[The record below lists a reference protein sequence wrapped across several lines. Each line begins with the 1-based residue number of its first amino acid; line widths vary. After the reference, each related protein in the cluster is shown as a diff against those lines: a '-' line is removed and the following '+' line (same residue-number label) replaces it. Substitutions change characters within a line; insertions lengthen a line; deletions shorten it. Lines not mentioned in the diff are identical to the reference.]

1 MTARPWQSLR
11 VCTRRCKRAFPGWDG
26 LLCWRTLPTA
36 PRSQVTLLV
45 LTLDLHVRAMEIQ
58 CCKHRLWRSSETHR
72 TVVTYVTFDLLY
84 KSNMTLCGRLTAV
97 RISFTNPTLT
107 PVILLH

>member
-1 MTARPWQSLR
+1 MTARPWL
-11 VCTRRCKRAFPGWDG
+11 AGWDG
-26 LLCWRTLPTA
+26 LLCWRTLPTS

-72 TVVTYVTFDLLY
+72 TVVTYVTFVLVAGDCRPINIVEDGGLTEVIRIASGDNSYGLPSKGTTLSLLY
-84 KSNMTLCGRLTAV
+84 
-97 RISFTNPTLT
+97 F
-107 PVILLH
+107 